1 MKFFI
6 SVIAMAA
13 AITPALASAH
23 SQNEGLTRAQVEA
36 QLVQIE
42 EAGYNPAQKDNH
54 YPQSI
59 QQAEARIHSTESAA
73 QLGGSGYGYAQ
84 RTAEE
89 AGHATAGHEFHRSLY
104 AHH

>member
-1 MKFFI
+1 MKSFI
-6 SVIAMAA
+6 SVIAIAA

-23 SQNEGLTRAQVEA
+23 SPNEGLTRAQVEA

-42 EAGYNPAQKDNH
+42 EAGYNPVQKDNH

-84 RTAEE
+84 PTAAE
-89 AGHATAGHEFHRSLY
+89 AGHVITRHALHRSLY